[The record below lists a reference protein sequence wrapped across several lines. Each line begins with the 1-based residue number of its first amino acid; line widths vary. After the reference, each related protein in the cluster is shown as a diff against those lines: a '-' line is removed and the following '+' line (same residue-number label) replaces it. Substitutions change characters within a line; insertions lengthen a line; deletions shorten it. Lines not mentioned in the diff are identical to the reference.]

1 MNKIFY
7 IALFFS
13 ILFVQSNIDI
23 DNLNDYELNQNMKY
37 LINEDD
43 GYNSESSVPMFEYLE
58 LENKNSFD
66 NSEDSISVFF
76 GYDFFLNTDK
86 LLNIDNLP
94 ATSDYVLGPGDEII
108 ISIWGEINSYEN
120 YTIDRNGNVFI
131 DEVGQVFISGKTLEN
146 SQNILFEK
154 YSTIYSTMQGNN
166 PATFFNLSI
175 GNLKSINI
183 NFIGEVNNPGYHSIH
198 PFSTISMGLVLNGGI
213 KESGTLRDI
222 QLIRGGK
229 IISNFDFYQLIVK
242 GKTDGDIQL
251 KNDDIIYVPYRSS
264 SIEVLGEIARP
275 AIYEL
280 KSKET
285 IEDLFNFCGGM
296 LITSTGKVEVLRIL
310 TFDERK
316 EGDSPYQGYIL
327 DIEQIN
333 DFDLKNGDIITV
345 KKLADN
351 MDYISI
357 FGQVKNPGVYPFDES
372 LTLLDLMLIA
382 GGINDPTYSKT
393 MSLNN
398 VEIIRVNENQD
409 FPDLISVDLENP
421 NINKYVKLKNLDYVS
436 VKKNPKF
443 KEPEVVSIEGEI
455 VSPGYYAVVKESE
468 TLNEI
473 IQRSGGFTSFA
484 YLDGIQMYRDEN
496 QVIIK
501 NQFNIKVKDGDK
513 IIVPKRE
520 GTVVV
525 QGEVYNP
532 GIVQH
537 VKNKGMQYYINSAGG
552 YNKNADTKDV
562 TVIYAN
568 GDIGVKTFWS
578 NPRIEDGCTIVVHEK
593 EETIPVN
600 RTELISNIASIITSL
615 STIIYIIDQ
624 NNGN

>member
-13 ILFVQSNIDI
+13 LLFVQSNIDI
-23 DNLNDYELNQNMKY
+23 DNINDYELNENMKY

-43 GYNSESSVPMFEYLE
+43 GYNSESNVPIFEYLE
-58 LENKNSFD
+58 IDNNSND
-66 NSEDSISVFF
+66 NSQDSLSILF
-76 GYDFFLNTDK
+76 GYDFFLNADK

-94 ATSDYVLGPGDEII
+94 ATADYTLGPGDEII
-108 ISIWGEINSYEN
+108 VSIWGEINSYEN

-131 DEVGQVFISGKTLEN
+131 DEVGQVFVSGKTLES
-146 SQNILFEK
+146 SQNILFDK
-154 YSTIYSTMQGNN
+154 YSEIYSTMKGND
-166 PATFFNLSI
+166 PTTFFNLSI

-183 NFIGEVNNPGYHSIH
+183 NFIGEVNNPGYYSIH

-222 QLIRGGK
+222 QLIREGK

-242 GKTDGDIQL
+242 GKTDTDVQL

-264 SIEVLGEIARP
+264 SIEVLGEVSKP
-275 AIYEL
+275 AIYEV
-280 KSKET
+280 KSNET
-285 IEDLFNFCGGM
+285 VEDLFDFCGGM
-296 LITSTGKVEVLRIL
+296 LITSTGKIEVLRIMP
-310 TFDERK
+310 FDERTK
-316 EGDSPYQGYIL
+316 GDSPYQGYIL
-327 DIEQIN
+327 NADQMV
-333 DFDLKNGDIITV
+333 DFEVKNGDVITV
-345 KKLADN
+345 KKIAEN

-372 LTLLDLMLIA
+372 VTLLDLMLIA

-398 VEIIRVNENQD
+398 IEIIRVNENKD
-409 FPDLISVDLENP
+409 FPDLISVNLENQ
-421 NINKYVKLKNLDYVS
+421 NINKTVKLKNLDYIS
-436 VKKNPKF
+436 VKKNPRF

-455 VSPGYYAVVKESE
+455 VSPGYYAIVKESE

-484 YLDGIQMYRDEN
+484 YLEGIQMHREEN

-513 IIVPKRE
+513 IIVPKKD

-537 VKNKGMQYYINSAGG
+537 VKNKGIQYYINSAGG
-552 YNKNADTKDV
+552 YNKSADTKDV

-568 GDIGVKTFWS
+568 GDIGVKTFWR

>member
-552 YNKNADTKDV
+552 YNK
-562 TVIYAN
+562 
-568 GDIGVKTFWS
+568 
-578 NPRIEDGCTIVVHEK
+578 
-593 EETIPVN
+593 
-600 RTELISNIASIITSL
+600 
-615 STIIYIIDQ
+615 
-624 NNGN
+624 